1 MGNSTSKTTGC
12 SSSNSGSSFDMDI
25 QTPTQMGFPRSPG
38 LHDLSA
44 LHPQHNFHGANN
56 ITLESFAGDGIES
69 GITHPIPAR
78 PLIRRYSELLD
89 PTQLDHQQVRSP
101 SGNMLTS
108 STYNLRDDRPLS
120 VRERQE
126 RIRQQMMQK
135 RKEQEMAHGNGRKKD
150 SAKVSVR
157 SASTG
162 KNKRRKGC
170 LGCLGV

>member
-1 MGNSTSKTTGC
+1 MGNSTSKTTVC
-12 SSSNSGSSFDMDI
+12 SPNNSGSSPDMDI
-25 QTPTQMGFPRSPG
+25 QTPTQTSFHRSPG

-44 LHPQHNFHGANN
+44 FNPQHNSHGANN
-56 ITLESFAGDGIES
+56 ITVGSFAGRGSES
-69 GITHPIPAR
+69 GITHPTPAR

-89 PTQLDHQQVRSP
+89 PDQLDHQQVRSP

-120 VRERQE
+120 VRERQD
-126 RIRQQMMQK
+126 RIRQQMLQK
-135 RKEQEMAHGNGRKKD
+135 RKEQEMARGNGRKKD
-150 SAKVSVR
+150 PAKVSVR

-170 LGCLGV
+170 LGCFGI